1 MKTTKQKI
9 TNHLELNKNEHYTF
23 GDKAA
28 DKLASFGGSWA
39 FLISFTIFIFMWV
52 GFNVWV
58 FQTHAFDPYPFILLN
73 LFLSMLA
80 SVQAPIIM
88 MSQKRQE
95 DRDRKRAEL
104 DYEINKKAE
113 SEIRELH
120 KKLDALIEHHGIDM

>member
-1 MKTTKQKI
+1 MKKEKQKI
-9 TNHLELNKNEHYTF
+9 VNHLQLNQKEHYSF
-23 GDKAA
+23 GERAA
-28 DKLASFGGSWA
+28 DKLADFGGSWA
-39 FLISFTIFIFMWV
+39 FLISFTCFIFIWV
-52 GFNVWV
+52 VFNVWV
-58 FQTHAFDPYPFILLN
+58 FQTRAFDPYPFILLN

-104 DYEINKKAE
+104 DFEINKKAE
-113 SEIRELH
+113 SEIRELQ